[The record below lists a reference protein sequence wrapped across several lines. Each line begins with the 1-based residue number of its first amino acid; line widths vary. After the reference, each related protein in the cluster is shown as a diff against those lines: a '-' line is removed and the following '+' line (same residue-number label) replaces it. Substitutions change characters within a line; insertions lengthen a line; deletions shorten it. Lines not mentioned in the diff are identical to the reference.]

1 MNRKF
6 LIVAVV
12 VLAIAAM
19 AFASSAD
26 VSAETEVELHVS
38 ANQCAALKRT
48 YKNSHVKA
56 KKTLRRLVRAR
67 KFARKSIRAARK
79 AVRVLKRAVAKR
91 ASPAFRA
98 KWAKKFAA
106 IKKLR
111 NRERK
116 LDARLRKNFRKFLK
130 GMSKK
135 QAGKERAS
143 FKAWRALQKARARQA
158 RLRRLAKMAARVL
171 PKKGKKVARKGRK
184 GGKRVVRFGRWSVA
198 DAGRAVRRAARRNLA
213 AERRANKTRTPAQ
226 RQTHNKNIKAVEKL
240 VEITGK
246 KARAKV
252 AKSPPRVK
260 DVKKVVI
267 AVKTKARDAIRNK
280 HIRQTQAQVRRRV
293 VATFKPKAPVVRKPQ
308 APVVRKPQAP
318 KKKKAIVPFT
328 WASSSA
334 SDDPHWNMWDGRIHD
349 TMVWGW
355 YTWIQSPTLTVQV
368 YTSNCAYGGGP
379 EDTPAAPTCIKRG
392 VIEVR
397 VPDTPMRLVVT
408 SDGYIQ
414 EFGTTRK
421 VGAWNHY
428 LEGRYVASAGYVAS
442 TALTVLDP
450 DAALM
455 ARVSR
460 GSVSF
465 ALPRGGEGY
474 GKTNG
479 LMGFL
484 SGDTSLEGNFRY
496 PDGSAS
502 EIKSSQSD
510 NNQYNDHGRVNTNG
524 WFGNGRTNGPRV
536 IRWADRF
543 QVGRDAYNKP
553 IDLGLPQAQ
562 MQRYWSSAAFKV
574 NFIELAQVSEA
585 EVVVGWSFPKARS
598 FPVQKHKK
606 TPAKVAFCKNL
617 LKGIKKGYKAHF
629 KSCIMDGDFPELS
642 RAIVKTIKRR
652 AKQRKAAKKTV
663 RSAVRR
669 RRAAAFKCGLKW
681 KPAARIPKERKAKKA
696 VKKVAKKVA
705 KKAVKTAPKHLQMV
719 KYHLYMAAS
728 HSAQRFARQALSR
741 TPAPGDAPAL
751 VKAQPKK
758 AKNVKAKRAAR
769 EARN

>member
-1 MNRKF
+1 
-6 LIVAVV
+6 V
-12 VLAIAAM
+12 VLTPPHI
-19 AFASSAD
+19 FDTTPTHLNPSS
-26 VSAETEVELHVS
+26 SCIFCFFSL
-38 ANQCAALKRT
+38 LFFFF
-48 YKNSHVKA
+48 SHS
-56 KKTLRRLVRAR
+56 
-67 KFARKSIRAARK
+67 FS
-79 AVRVLKRAVAKR
+79 RVLF
-91 ASPAFRA
+91 FRA
-98 KWAKKFAA
+98 H
-106 IKKLR
+106 
-111 NRERK
+111 
-116 LDARLRKNFRKFLK
+116 AR
-130 GMSKK
+130 S
-135 QAGKERAS
+135 
-143 FKAWRALQKARARQA
+143 
-158 RLRRLAKMAARVL
+158 
-171 PKKGKKVARKGRK
+171 
-184 GGKRVVRFGRWSVA
+184 
-198 DAGRAVRRAARRNLA
+198 
-213 AERRANKTRTPAQ
+213 
-226 RQTHNKNIKAVEKL
+226 
-240 VEITGK
+240 
-246 KARAKV
+246 
-252 AKSPPRVK
+252 
-260 DVKKVVI
+260 
-267 AVKTKARDAIRNK
+267 
-280 HIRQTQAQVRRRV
+280 
-293 VATFKPKAPVVRKPQ
+293 
-308 APVVRKPQAP
+308 
-318 KKKKAIVPFT
+318 
-328 WASSSA
+328 
-334 SDDPHWNMWDGRIHD
+334 
-349 TMVWGW
+349 
-355 YTWIQSPTLTVQV
+355 
-368 YTSNCAYGGGP
+368 
-379 EDTPAAPTCIKRG
+379 G

-397 VPDTPMRLVVT
+397 VPHTPMRLVVT
-408 SDGYIQ
+408 SDGYIK

-450 DAALM
+450 DAALS

-484 SGDTSLEGNFRY
+484 SGDRSLEGNFRY

-502 EIKSSQSD
+502 EIRSSQRD

-562 MQRYWSSAAFKV
+562 MQRFWSSAAFKV

-585 EVVVGWSFPKARS
+585 EAIKGWTFPKARS
-598 FPVQKHKK
+598 FPAPKHEK
-606 TPAKVAFCKNL
+606 TPAMVAFCKKL

-629 KSCIMDGDFPELS
+629 KSCIMDGKFPELS
-642 RAIVKTIKRR
+642 RAIVKTIKRVV
-652 AKQRKAAKKTV
+652 KQRKSAKKTV

-696 VKKVAKKVA
+696 VKKVAKK
-705 KKAVKTAPKHLQMV
+705 AVKVSPKHLQMV
-719 KYHLYMAAS
+719 KYHLFMAAS
-728 HSAQRFARQALSR
+728 HSAQRFARQALSS

-769 EARN
+769 AARN